1 MTLPIRTNLQR
12 NASSA
17 DAQNSLNELQLTV
30 SRLHGKIQQ
39 LKHAPTDDPLQ
50 RQQSE
55 AIIELFNAVAWIQR
69 ILWPTVEQLML
80 GGVNTDAGKD
90 SDPDGAR
97 PVAGGQAILT
107 GPGPQS
113 SATGSRS
120 TVTRSSCCLGTFG
133 TSKRSRK

>member
-80 GGVNTDAGKD
+80 GGVNTDAVKD
-90 SDPDGAR
+90 AAGGGGGGGGGT
-97 PVAGGQAILT
+97 VAGRT
-107 GPGPQS
+107 
-113 SATGSRS
+113 
-120 TVTRSSCCLGTFG
+120 
-133 TSKRSRK
+133 